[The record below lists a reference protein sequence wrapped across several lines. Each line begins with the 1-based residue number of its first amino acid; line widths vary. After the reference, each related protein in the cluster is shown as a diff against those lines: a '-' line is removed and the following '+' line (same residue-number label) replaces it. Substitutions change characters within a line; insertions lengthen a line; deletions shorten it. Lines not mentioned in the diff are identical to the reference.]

1 MTITPITGSAELK
14 EFCRRQARAPFITVD
29 TEFLRD
35 KTYWP
40 VLCLVQV
47 AGPEESVVI
56 DPMAKGM
63 DLAPLDKLLM
73 NSKVLKVFHAAR
85 QDLEI
90 FFHRIG
96 DVPTP
101 IFDTQVAAMVCG
113 FGDQVGYETI
123 VNTLVGEPL
132 DKMSRFADWS
142 HRPLTQK
149 QLSYALA
156 DVVHLRPVYE
166 ELARRLN
173 DSGRAGWLDEE
184 MATLNDPE
192 TYRLDPEQSWRR
204 VKSRGGNKRFFA
216 VLKETAAWREREAQ
230 KRDIPRNRIIRD
242 DSLLDIAAHAP
253 KDAKS
258 LTRTRGLSKGFV
270 DGKMGSGVLQAVK
283 RGLDLPDDQI
293 PSRPRRERLPQGIG
307 PLTDLLKV
315 LLKQQCEKHNVASRL
330 VASGDDLSRIAADD
344 KADVPAL
351 SGWRRDLFGKAA
363 LDLKHGRLALS
374 CVEGEV
380 AVIRSDPGQRKA
392 RRPAAKSAQSSNSSG
407 S

>member
-1 MTITPITGSAELK
+1 MSVKPITDSAELK
-14 EFCRRQARAPFITVD
+14 EFCRRQSRAPFVTVD

-47 AGPEESVVI
+47 AGPEESAVI
-56 DPMAKGM
+56 DPMAKAI
-63 DLAPLDKLLM
+63 DLEPLDHLM
-73 NSKVLKVFHAAR
+73 TNSKVLKVFHAAR

-96 DVPTP
+96 KVPTP

-123 VNTLVGEPL
+123 VNTLVGASL

-142 HRPLTQK
+142 RRPLTQK
-149 QLSYALA
+149 QLEYALA

-166 ELARRLN
+166 ELAKRLEE
-173 DSGRAGWLDEE
+173 SERAEWLEEE
-184 MATLNDPE
+184 MATLTAPETYQLDPE
-192 TYRLDPEQSWRR
+192 TAWRR

-216 VLKETAAWREREAQ
+216 VLKEIAAWREREAQ
-230 KRDIPRNRIIRD
+230 KRDIPRNRIMRD

-253 KDAKS
+253 RDVQT
-258 LTRTRGLSKGFV
+258 LGRTRGLSKGFAE
-270 DGKMGSGVLQAVK
+270 GKMGSGVLQAVK
-283 RGLDLPDDQI
+283 AGLNLPDDQI
-293 PSRPRRERLPQGIG
+293 PSRPKRERLPQGIG

-315 LLKQQCEKHNVASRL
+315 LLKHECEKSNVASRL
-330 VASGDDLSRIAADD
+330 VANADDLMRIAADD

-351 SGWRRDLFGKAA
+351 SGWRRELFGKMA

-374 CVEGEV
+374 CERGQVT
-380 AVIRSDPGQRKA
+380 VIKTGSSAARKT
-392 RRPAAKSAQSSNSSG
+392 
-407 S
+407 

>member
-1 MTITPITGSAELK
+1 MSVKPITNSAELK
-14 EFCRRQARAPFITVD
+14 EFCSRQSRAPFITVD

-47 AGPEESVVI
+47 AGAEESAVI
-56 DPMAKGM
+56 DPMAKGI
-63 DLAPLDKLLM
+63 DLEPLDRLM
-73 NSKVLKVFHAAR
+73 TNNKVLKVFHAAR

-90 FFHRIG
+90 FYHRIG
-96 DVPTP
+96 KVPAP

-123 VNTLVGEPL
+123 VNTLVGASL

-142 HRPLTQK
+142 RRPLTQK
-149 QLSYALA
+149 QLEYALA

-166 ELARRLN
+166 ELAKRLEE
-173 DSGRAGWLDEE
+173 SGRAEWLEEE
-184 MATLNDPE
+184 MATLTASETYQLDPE
-192 TYRLDPEQSWRR
+192 TAWRR

-216 VLKETAAWREREAQ
+216 VLKEVAAWREREAQ
-230 KRDIPRNRIIRD
+230 NRDIPRNRIIRD

-253 KDAKS
+253 KDTQS
-258 LTRTRGLSKGFV
+258 LSRTRGLSKGFAE
-270 DGKMGSGVLQAVK
+270 GKMGRGVLEAVK
-283 RGLDLPDDQI
+283 KGLEMPDDLI
-293 PSRPRRERLPQGIG
+293 PSRPKRERLPQGIG

-315 LLKQQCEKHNVASRL
+315 LLKHECEKSNVASRL
-330 VASGDDLSRIAADD
+330 VANADDLMRIAADD

-351 SGWRRDLFGKAA
+351 SGWRRELFGKMA

-374 CVEGEV
+374 CERGQVT
-380 AVIRSDPGQRKA
+380 VIKTGSAARK
-392 RRPAAKSAQSSNSSG
+392 S
-407 S
+407 

>member
-1 MTITPITGSAELK
+1 MAITPITDSAELK
-14 EFCRRQARAPFITVD
+14 EFCRRQSRAPYVTVD

-40 VLCLVQV
+40 ILCLIQV
-47 AGPEESVVI
+47 AGPEEAVVI
-56 DPMAKGM
+56 DPMAKDI
-63 DLAPLDKLLM
+63 DLGPLDKLML
-73 NSKVLKVFHAAR
+73 NPKILKVFHAAR

-96 DVPTP
+96 KVPTP

-123 VNTLVGEPL
+123 VNTVVGASL

-142 HRPLTQK
+142 RRPLTQK
-149 QLSYALA
+149 QLEYALA

-166 ELARRLN
+166 ELASRLEE
-173 DSGRAGWLDEE
+173 SGRAEWLEEE
-184 MATLNDPE
+184 MATLADAE
-192 TYRLDPEQSWRR
+192 TYRLDPELAWRR

-216 VLKETAAWREREAQ
+216 VLKEIAAWREREAQ

-253 KDAKS
+253 QNEET
-258 LTRTRGLSKGFV
+258 LGRTRGLSKGFAE
-270 DGKMGSGVLQAVK
+270 GKMGESLLEAVK
-283 RGLDLPDDQI
+283 RGLKLPDDQI
-293 PSRPRRERLPQGIG
+293 PVRPKRERLPQGIG

-315 LLKQQCEKHNVASRL
+315 LLKHECEKNSVASRL
-330 VASGDDLSRIAADD
+330 VASSDDLTRIAADD

-351 SGWRRDLFGKAA
+351 KGWRRDLFGKMA
-363 LDLKHGRLALS
+363 LDLKHGRMALS
-374 CVEGEV
+374 CEKGQVT
-380 AVIRSDPGQRKA
+380 VIKTEAG
-392 RRPAAKSAQSSNSSG
+392 RR
-407 S
+407 

>member
-1 MTITPITGSAELK
+1 MSVKPITESAALS
-14 EFCRRQARAPFITVD
+14 EFCRRQSRAPFITVD

-56 DPMAKGM
+56 DPMAKGI
-63 DLAPLDKLLM
+63 DLEPLDRLM
-73 NSKVLKVFHAAR
+73 TNSKVLKVFHAAR

-90 FFHRIG
+90 FYHRIG
-96 DVPTP
+96 KVPTP

-123 VNTLVGEPL
+123 VNTLVGASL

-149 QLSYALA
+149 QLEYALA

-166 ELARRLN
+166 ELARRLEE
-173 DSGRAGWLDEE
+173 SKRAEWLEEE
-184 MATLNDPE
+184 MATLTAPETYQLDPE
-192 TYRLDPEQSWRR
+192 TAWRR

-216 VLKETAAWREREAQ
+216 VLKEVAAWREREAQ
-230 KRDIPRNRIIRD
+230 KRDIPRNRIMRD

-253 KDAKS
+253 QDARA
-258 LTRTRGLSKGFV
+258 LGRTRGLSKGFAE
-270 DGKMGSGVLQAVK
+270 GKMGSGVLEAVK
-283 RGLDLPDDQI
+283 SGLSLPDDQI
-293 PSRPRRERLPQGIG
+293 PSRPKRERLPQGIG

-315 LLKQQCEKHNVASRL
+315 LLKHECEKSNVASRL
-330 VASGDDLSRIAADD
+330 VANADDLTRIAADD
-344 KADVPAL
+344 KAEVPAL
-351 SGWRRDLFGKAA
+351 SGWRRELFGKMA

-374 CVEGEV
+374 CERGQVT
-380 AVIRSDPGQRKA
+380 VIKTGSAGRKT
-392 RRPAAKSAQSSNSSG
+392 
-407 S
+407 